1 MYNKVGIRMEM
12 YAIEYHAI
20 SRYMR
25 PWRSTYRTR
34 RWMSAEKSYQ
44 QGRCSERKSRT
55 GWAGKRYKP
64 HPGSSR
70 LSRNRKLD
78 RGCQH
83 LGRSRETSVPVDSR
97 NRHQST
103 PTALFFLSLFLFLL
117 PFRVTGYHFPWT
129 LLTLGSLGETPLGA
143 EKNLRFLKR
152 IFWLESALN

>member
-1 MYNKVGIRMEM
+1 
-12 YAIEYHAI
+12 
-20 SRYMR
+20 MR

-34 RWMSAEKSYQ
+34 RWMSAEKSYR
-44 QGRCSERKSRT
+44 QGRRSERKSRT
-55 GWAGKRYKP
+55 GWADWAGRSYKP

-97 NRHQST
+97 NRRQST
-103 PTALFFLSLFLFLL
+103 PTALLFLSLFLFLL

-129 LLTLGSLGETPLGA
+129 LLTLGRSKRETPLGA
-143 EKNLRFLKR
+143 ER
-152 IFWLESALN
+152 IWDFSSTFNQGDRAVRWIRIDDISNCQ